1 MPTPCYCSIAAY
13 QGPTSLPSR
22 RAPYQVPPPWRRQQ
36 RSGGWLACCPVY
48 RLTTDYAPYSSAQLS
63 LEQVVGC
70 TLYRARPCQP
80 PLSDAEPGDLLLHEF
95 GARGSDV
102 YADVFVIHPWSATH
116 PYFDSFQVRSRMDRE
131 FESKS
136 RLYDAL
142 ITAQE
147 GEATF
152 LPLGFD
158 VFGGM
163 HARTSD
169 LLLVLQ
175 RRLSGGQLDSG
186 HLAST
191 GDFSAFQFVSLCLA
205 RCIGVQLAS
214 HLPMHVRYDSD
225 PPYVVPDTHADIP
238 SHV

>member
-1 MPTPCYCSIAAY
+1 MCRLADVSAS
-13 QGPTSLPSR
+13 QNR
-22 RAPYQVPPPWRRQQ
+22 RPPVPVAP
-36 RSGGWLACCPVY
+36 
-48 RLTTDYAPYSSAQLS
+48 RL
-63 LEQVVGC
+63 
-70 TLYRARPCQP
+70 R
-80 PLSDAEPGDLLLHEF
+80 AEPGDLLLHEF

-225 PPYVVPDTHADIP
+225 PPHVVPDTHADIP